1 MLLQQKQKKPKS
13 KILRAAKYLAG
24 GAAVAGAGVAGTRY
38 LKSKKTKVPSPGIS
52 PNSSSSALTHS
63 SSQAQ
68 GFSNKKFQNSQKVKQ
83 RLDALGGTAAG
94 LNRKGRTANELNVI
108 KNRQKTLGQKN
119 AAKAKKLRGQGNY
132 FKTRLKLTSFGRS
145 IKLNFSRKRAK
156 RARLNI
162 RSPLQAAA
170 VLGGASVLG
179 LAVRDLYL
187 PVTATAKTYWR
198 NIRNR

>member
-1 MLLQQKQKKPKS
+1 MLLRQKQKKPKS
-13 KILRAAKYLAG
+13 KILRAAKYLAN

-119 AAKAKKLRGQGNY
+119 AAKAKKLRRQGNY
-132 FKTRLKLTSFGRS
+132 FKTRLKLTSFGR
-145 IKLNFSRKRAK
+145 
-156 RARLNI
+156 
-162 RSPLQAAA
+162 
-170 VLGGASVLG
+170 
-179 LAVRDLYL
+179 
-187 PVTATAKTYWR
+187 
-198 NIRNR
+198 